1 MSSGSALPTPRRVP
15 KLGHKKSLFGCQRCR
30 SRRVKCNEEKPT
42 CHNCK
47 RHGLPCI
54 YDRDAFSKRA
64 CEKTST
70 TQMCPKGP
78 EEDDPPESRSRRVM
92 ETKLM
97 HQYLIETGITIA
109 ADELTKDVFARQIPE
124 LSYQSDGLLYSMYAL
139 AALHLT
145 RLGKDEEIEGGA
157 ENAASRYFSM
167 AVREHNREISQVSK
181 ETADLVSLT
190 SCLMRAIAISQLQ
203 NRSRQ
208 PYVPPWQWL
217 TLARTSISTFV
228 TAYEQVGPDP
238 KSLAVKLIRETAH
251 LHDEG
256 KLPGGSFERLQHL
269 MNPPKEPG
277 VTEPW
282 DAEVQDA
289 YGRTLSY
296 ICKALEII
304 DEEGWS
310 GRLFRMVLIFPML
323 SEHRYVELVR
333 QESPRALVILAH
345 YFALLVRFH
354 DVWWVGSVGTDEI
367 RAIASALPDEWK
379 HLLSW
384 PLEVIGQ

>member
-1 MSSGSALPTPRRVP
+1 MSSNSALPSPRRVP

-54 YDRDAFSKRA
+54 YDRDAFSKRT

-70 TQMCPKGP
+70 IQPLLNGP
-78 EEDDPPESRSRRVM
+78 EEDPPESRSRRLI

-97 HQYLIETGITIA
+97 HQYLVETGITIA
-109 ADELTKDVFARQIPE
+109 AEERTEELFARQIPG
-124 LSYQSDGLLYSMYAL
+124 LSFQSDGLLYSMYAV
-139 AALHLT
+139 AALHLAK
-145 RLGKDEEIEGGA
+145 LGKDEEIEGGA

-181 ETADLVSLT
+181 ETADFVCLT
-190 SCLMRAIAISQLQ
+190 SCLMRSISLSQLQ

-208 PYVPPWQWL
+208 PYVAPWQWL
-217 TLARTSISTFV
+217 ALAQTSTSTFAA
-228 TAYEQVGPDP
+228 AYERAGPDP
-238 KSLAVKLIRETAH
+238 KSLAVKLIKETARF
-251 LHDEG
+251 HDRG
-256 KLPGGSFERLQHL
+256 KLPKGNFQRLQHL
-269 MNPPKEPG
+269 MDPPKEPG
-277 VTEPW
+277 VTERW
-282 DAEVQDA
+282 DAEIQDA
-289 YGRTLSY
+289 YGRTLGY
-296 ICKALEII
+296 ICKALEMI

-310 GRLFRMVLIFPML
+310 GPVFRMVLMFPMF

-333 QESPRALVILAH
+333 QGSPRALVILAH
-345 YFALLVRFH
+345 YFALLVKYH

-367 RAIASALPDEWK
+367 RGIARAVPDEWQ
-379 HLLSW
+379 HLLAW
-384 PLEVIGQ
+384 PLKIIGQ